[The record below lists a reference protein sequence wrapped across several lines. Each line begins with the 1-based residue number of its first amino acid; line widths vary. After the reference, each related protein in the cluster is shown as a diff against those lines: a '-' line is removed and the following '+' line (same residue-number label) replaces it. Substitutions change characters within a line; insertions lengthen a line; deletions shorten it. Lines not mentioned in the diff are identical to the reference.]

1 MVCTPTTTTGDI
13 ITELYNGNFFYI
25 LCPAETQLSQLGL
38 YLLIFGGLALALM
51 ITYKSILPL
60 VVLFLIGGSALII
73 SNASIQSS
81 FFSQIFYVM
90 LLGSV
95 AIGLFLVMR
104 KLSEGR

>member
-1 MVCTPTTTTGDI
+1 MPCTPTTTTANI

-38 YLLIFGGLALALM
+38 YLLVLGGLALALM

-60 VVLFLIGGSALII
+60 VVLFLIGGSALLVGA
-73 SNASIQSS
+73 ASVQNS

-90 LLGSV
+90 LLGTL
-95 AIGLFLVMR
+95 AIGIFLVFR